1 MEAKITYFEKTGEIN
16 TDEVLRLVKERAQER
31 GIKTV
36 LIAST
41 WGNTAV
47 KAVDALKGLR
57 VIIVTHSHG
66 FKGANTQE
74 FTEEN
79 KKIVESKGGIILTCP
94 HIFAALSRAVRN
106 KTNVTVLGD
115 IFSDVLRVA
124 GGEGLKVTVEIA
136 MMAADA
142 GLVHT
147 DEEVICVAGTVKGAD
162 TAIIM
167 KPVNSH
173 QFFTGKVNEI
183 ICKPRF

>member
-1 MEAKITYFEKTGEIN
+1 MEAKVVYFDKTGEEN
-16 TDEVLRLVKERAQER
+16 SDEVLKLVKQRAQER

-36 LIAST
+36 LVAST

-74 FTEEN
+74 FSEEN

-94 HIFAALSRAVRN
+94 HIFAAISRSVRN
-106 KTNVTVLGD
+106 KTNTTELGD
-115 IFSDVLRVA
+115 LISDVLRVA
-124 GGEGLKVTVEIA
+124 GGEGMKVTLEIA

-142 GLVHT
+142 GLVRT
-147 DEEVICVAGTVKGAD
+147 DEEVIAIAGTVKGAD
-162 TAIIM
+162 FASVLS
-167 KPVNSH
+167 PGNSH
-173 QFFTGKVNEI
+173 QFFNMRVKEI